1 MANNPFQPATK
12 VSKKLKILIYGAS
25 GTGKTLAS
33 LTFPRPAVV
42 DAENGTDLYA
52 GRDGVPG
59 FSVLRIK
66 TFEELQRAISY
77 IQADKGASFDTLV
90 IDSVSVFYDVQKEA
104 ASKTSKDNEL
114 GYREWAKINNR
125 MVYLY
130 NALTNLP
137 VHIVCI
143 AREAIEYETKAGNLT
158 KVGTK
163 PDADKRLVYMFDFI
177 IRMNAD
183 HSGEVIKSRG
193 AGNLKTMPQVN
204 WQAFAKIADMF
215 TSGEIVLAQD
225 EEDAAQRDSIAFQDK
240 PPAPSQP
247 QAPQTRNEGHWS
259 SSADNVER
267 LYKKAYLDY
276 KMAMVDVQ
284 RAIIASGKPI
294 TALTEKE
301 VWALVQ
307 TAASKQT
314 T

>member
-1 MANNPFQPATK
+1 MFQKATP

-25 GTGKTLAS
+25 GTGKTLAALS
-33 LTFPRPAVV
+33 FPRPAVV

-52 GRDGVPG
+52 GRAGIPE

-66 TFEELQRAISY
+66 TFGDLEKAISY
-77 IQADKGASFDTLV
+77 IQADKGKSFDTLV

-130 NALTNLP
+130 NTLTNLP

-143 AREAIEYETKAGNLT
+143 AREAVEYETKGGNLT

-215 TSGEIVLAQD
+215 TSGQTVLAQD
-225 EEDAAQRDSIAFQDK
+225 EEDAAQRDSAAFSD
-240 PPAPSQP
+240 S
-247 QAPQTRNEGHWS
+247 RHWS
-259 SSADNVER
+259 TDDATMDR
-267 LYKKAYLDY
+267 LYKRAFKDLEMRLDE
-276 KMAMVDVQ
+276 VDT
-284 RAIIASGKPI
+284 AIAAAGKPI
-294 TALTEKE
+294 TALSQSD
-301 VWALVQ
+301 VWAIV
-307 TAASKQT
+307 TAASKKRAS
-314 T
+314 

>member
-1 MANNPFQPATK
+1 MFTKATP

-25 GTGKTLAS
+25 GTGKTLAALS
-33 LTFPRPAVV
+33 FPRPAVV

-52 GRDGVPG
+52 GRPNIPE
-59 FSVLRIK
+59 FSVLRVK
-66 TFEELQRAISY
+66 TFEELQKAISF
-77 IQADKGASFDTLV
+77 IQADKGKSFDTLV

-104 ASKTSKDNEL
+104 ASKTAANQEL

-130 NALTNLP
+130 NTLTNLP

-143 AREAIEYETKAGNLT
+143 AREAVEYETKGNNLT

-177 IRMNAD
+177 IRMNGD

-215 TSGEIVLAQD
+215 TNGETVLAED
-225 EEDAAQRDSIAFQDK
+225 EDAAAVRDSAAFTD
-240 PPAPSQP
+240 AP
-247 QAPQTRNEGHWS
+247 HWS
-259 SSADNVER
+259 TDGDALEKMYQWAMDKHKISKEVLNAEIARRNQTMAALTKEGVMIMVAA
-267 LYKKAYLDY
+267 LAKKA
-276 KMAMVDVQ
+276 
-284 RAIIASGKPI
+284 S
-294 TALTEKE
+294 
-301 VWALVQ
+301 
-307 TAASKQT
+307 
-314 T
+314 